1 MTPPAI
7 VVRFEL
13 ERRPR
18 VIADFD
24 TDGDERRLVVWLAG
38 RHDYWALISQALD
51 LQAEEPA
58 A

>member
-1 MTPPAI
+1 